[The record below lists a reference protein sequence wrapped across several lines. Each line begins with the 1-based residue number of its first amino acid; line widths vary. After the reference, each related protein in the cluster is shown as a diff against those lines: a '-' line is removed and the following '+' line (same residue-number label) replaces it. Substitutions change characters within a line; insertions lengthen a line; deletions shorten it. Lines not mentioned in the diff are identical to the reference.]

1 MSKLSVVILNYNG
14 IDYLKKFLPSVIE
27 HSAPH
32 EVVVADNCSTDNSV
46 DFLKTN
52 FPSVRIVCNTKNQG
66 YSQGYN
72 EALEQVESD
81 YYVLLN
87 SDVEVTENWITPI
100 LHQLDKNPQV
110 AAVQPK
116 ILDFNNRLKFE
127 YAGAGGGMI
136 DTLGYPFCRGR
147 LFQTLEEDKGQYDDI
162 TQIFWASGAC
172 LFIRAT
178 VYKESGGLDPDFFA
192 HMEEIDM
199 CWRINAMGYKVMYNG
214 LSCVYHVGGGTL
226 ERTNPK
232 KTYLNFRNGL
242 SLLYK
247 NYAFSQLVFK
257 LPLRIVLDVIAAMK
271 FMLFDGFQNGI
282 AVFKAH
288 IHFLFD
294 LPVNFKKRQLAKKLF
309 RPVPIVIIYGHSLVW
324 DYYVRGIRKFS
335 ELKFNNT
342 R

>member
-1 MSKLSVVILNYNG
+1 MPKLSVVILNYNG
-14 IDYLKKFLPSVIE
+14 IDYLKKFLPSVME
-27 HSAPH
+27 YSSPH
-32 EVVVADNCSTDNSV
+32 EVIVADNCSTDHSV
-46 DFLKTN
+46 NFLKKN
-52 FPSVRIVCNTKNQG
+52 FPSVRIISNTKNQG

-72 EALEQVESD
+72 EALEQVDSD

-87 SDVEVTENWITPI
+87 SDVEVTKNWIDPI
-100 LHQLDKNPQV
+100 LNQLEENLQI

-116 ILDFNNRLKFE
+116 ILDFNNKLKFE

-147 LFQTLEEDKGQYDDI
+147 LFQTLEEDQGQYNDI
-162 TQIFWASGAC
+162 AQIFWASGAC
-172 LFIRAT
+172 LFIRAK
-178 VYKESGGLDPDFFA
+178 VYKESGGLDTDFFA

-247 NYAFSQLVFK
+247 NYTLGELLYK
-257 LPLRIVLDVIAAMK
+257 LPARIILDVIAAIK
-271 FMLFDGFQNGI
+271 FMLFDGFHNGI

-288 IHFLFD
+288 IHFLLEFP
-294 LPVNFKKRQLAKKLF
+294 LNFKKRRAAKRLF
-309 RPVPIVIIYGHSLVW
+309 KPVQISTIYARSLVW
-324 DYYVRGIRKFS
+324 DYYIRGIRKFS
-335 ELKFNNT
+335 DLQINSTK
-342 R
+342 